1 MSISMK
7 ARLRAV
13 TALAGAGL
21 LAACGGGGGGT
32 STIPTPPV
40 AATPAPTPA
49 PTPTPTPVPTPTPT
63 PTPTPAAINYNTAE
77 YNRSNGATSMNAI
90 AAYNRGGT
98 GAGVTVA
105 VLDSGVDVDSVEF
118 AGRLHSASQDIA
130 GASTG
135 RGIDDTDGHGT
146 SVAATLLAAK
156 NDTTIHGAAFGAT
169 LLALRTDT
177 PGSCSADG
185 DGCQH
190 GDNALSRAID
200 VAIGNG
206 ARVINMSLGG
216 SSANLNLR
224 NAVARAVAAGAIIV
238 ISAGNDGL
246 GDPDPLAL
254 VANDAVA
261 RNQVIIAGSVGT
273 AADAGAISTF
283 SNRAGSGATH
293 YLAALGYRV
302 RSFDETGTAFLYSGT
317 SYAAPNVSAAAA
329 LLFSAFPNLTASQV
343 VDLLFTSAIDA
354 GAAGTDGDYGRGI
367 LSLTRA
373 FQPIGA
379 TSLAGS
385 AVPVTDEAA
394 TLGGALGDGVQ
405 LGSAVNGAVILDGFE
420 RAFAV
425 DLAQTLAA
433 TPASRPLAGRLADRT
448 RGVGFGGDD
457 RYLFL
462 HIAPATSTRPWV
474 GLAQI
479 GVDAQAADRVRARS
493 GLVASRLDAT
503 TRMGFAIGYGAETL
517 LGSMTGGAGPDGAFI
532 TGADPLTET
541 GFVRHGGTATA
552 VTRQIGRWSLGV
564 AASHARTDDPRR
576 PAFGDI
582 RDGRVD
588 TLAVEAARRLG
599 PLELRLGLSQMV
611 ESDSVLGSWTGP
623 ALGLEGATTRFAS
636 LQARLPLGGGLS
648 VGAGARQGWTSAE
661 VGDGLVTRADGII
674 SQGFQFDV
682 AKEGVFGGDRLDF
695 RIAQPLRVSGGRAQL
710 RVPVDYD
717 YATLATRFDARSAS
731 LAPSGREIDV
741 EAAYSLS
748 LLGGEA
754 GAHLYL
760 RHEPGHVATRD
771 ADVGAALRF
780 KVGF

>member
-1 MSISMK
+1 MLMS
-7 ARLRAV
+7 ARARWRAV

-32 STIPTPPV
+32 VAIPPPPV
-40 AATPAPTPA
+40 GTTPA
-49 PTPTPTPVPTPTPT
+49 PTPTPTPVPAPAPT
-63 PTPTPAAINYNTAE
+63 PTPTPAAVNYATAE
-77 YNRSNGATSMNAI
+77 YNRSNGATHMNAI

-105 VLDSGVDVDSVEF
+105 VLDSGIDVDSPEF
-118 AGRLHSASQDIA
+118 SGRIHGASQDIA

-146 SVAATLLAAK
+146 SVAGTLLAAK
-156 NDTTIHGAAFGAT
+156 NDSGIHGAAFAAT

-200 VAIGNG
+200 VAIANG

-224 NAVARAVAAGAIIV
+224 NAIARAAAAGTVIV

-246 GDPDPLAL
+246 AEPDALAL
-254 VANDAVA
+254 IANDSVA
-261 RNQVIIAGSVGT
+261 RNQVIIAGSVGSSADP
-273 AADAGAISTF
+273 AAMSTF
-283 SNRAGSGATH
+283 SNKAGSGATH
-293 YLAALGYRV
+293 FLAALGYRV

-329 LLFSAFPNLTASQV
+329 LLFSAFPNLTAAQV
-343 VDLLFTSAIDA
+343 VDLLYASAIDA
-354 GAAGTDGDYGRGI
+354 GAPGTDSQYGRGV

-385 AVPVTDEAA
+385 AVPVSADNAA
-394 TLGGALGDGVQ
+394 LGGALGDGVQ
-405 LGSAVNGAVILDGFE
+405 LGQALRGAVILDGFD

-425 DLAQTLAA
+425 DLADTLAA
-433 TPASRPLAGRLADRT
+433 TPAQRPLAGRLADRT
-448 RGVGFGGDD
+448 RGVAFGGDD
-457 RYLFL
+457 RQLFVN
-462 HIAPATSTRPWV
+462 IAPATSTRPWV

-479 GVDAQAADRVRARS
+479 GVDAQAADRLRARS

-503 TRMGFAIGYGAETL
+503 TRMGMAIGYGADAL
-517 LGSMTGGAGPDGAFI
+517 LGSMTGGGSPDGAFI
-532 TGADPLTET
+532 TGAAPLTAT
-541 GFVRHGGTATA
+541 GIVQQDATSTA
-552 VTRQIGRWSLGV
+552 VTRQIGRWALGL
-564 AASHARTDDPRR
+564 AASHARTADPRR
-576 PAFGDI
+576 AAFGEA
-582 RDGRVD
+582 RDGGVD
-588 TLAVEAARRLG
+588 TLAVEAARRFG
-599 PLELRLGLSQMV
+599 PVELRVGLAQMV

-623 ALGLEGATTRFAS
+623 ALGLTGATTRFAS
-636 LQARLPLGGGLS
+636 LQARIALGDGFSAGF
-648 VGAGARQGWTSAE
+648 GARQGWTNAA
-661 VGDGLVTRADGII
+661 VGNGLVTRADGIR
-674 SQGFQFDV
+674 SQGFQLDV
-682 AKEGVFGGDRLDF
+682 AKAGLFGNDRLDV
-695 RIAQPLRVSGGRAQL
+695 RIAQPLRVSGGRAWL
-710 RVPVDYD
+710 SVPVDYD

-741 EAAYSLS
+741 EAAYSLA
-748 LLGGEA
+748 LFGGEA

-760 RHEPGHVATRD
+760 RHEPGHIDGRS
-771 ADVGAALRF
+771 ADLGAALRF
-780 KVGF
+780 RFGF

>member
-21 LAACGGGGGGT
+21 LAACGGGGGA
-32 STIPTPPV
+32 SPIPTPPV
-40 AATPAPTPA
+40 AATPAPT

-63 PTPTPAAINYNTAE
+63 PTPAAVNYNTAE
-77 YNRSNGATSMNAI
+77 YNRSNGATHMNAI

-105 VLDSGVDVDSVEF
+105 VLDSGVDIDSPEF
-118 AGRLHSASQDIA
+118 SGRIHTASQDIA

-156 NDTTIHGAAFGAT
+156 NDNSIHGAAFGAT

-177 PGSCSADG
+177 PGSCTEDG

-206 ARVINMSLGG
+206 AKVVNMSLGG

-224 NAVARAVAAGAIIV
+224 NAIARAAAAGIVVV

-246 GDPDPLAL
+246 AEPDALAL
-254 VANDAVA
+254 IANDPVA

-273 AADAGAISTF
+273 AADPGAMSTF
-283 SNRAGSGATH
+283 SNKAGSGATH

-302 RSFDETGTAFLYSGT
+302 RSFDQSGAQFLYSGT

-329 LLFSAFPNLTASQV
+329 LLFSAFPNLTATQV

-354 GAAGTDGDYGRGI
+354 GAAGTDSDYGRGV

-385 AVPVTDEAA
+385 AVPVSGDNA

-405 LGSAVNGAVILDGFE
+405 LGSALQGAVILDGFD

-425 DLAQTLAA
+425 DLAQTIAA
-433 TPASRPLAGRLADRT
+433 TPAQRPLAGRLADRT
-448 RGVGFGGDD
+448 RGVGFGSDD
-457 RYLFL
+457 RQLFL
-462 HIAPATSTRPWV
+462 NIAPATSTRPWV

-493 GLVASRLDAT
+493 GLVASKLDAT
-503 TRMGFAIGYGAETL
+503 TRMGVAIGYGAETL
-517 LGSMTGGAGPDGAFI
+517 LGSITGGGNPDGAFI
-532 TGADPLTET
+532 SGADPLTAT
-541 GFVRHGGTATA
+541 GFVRHDGTATA
-552 VTRQIGRWSLGV
+552 VTRQIGRWSLGI
-564 AASHARTDDPRR
+564 AASHARTADPR
-576 PAFGDI
+576 PTAFRDI
-582 RDGRVD
+582 RDGSVD
-588 TLAVEAARRLG
+588 TLAIEAARRLG
-599 PLELRLGLSQMV
+599 PVELRFGLTQMV

-623 ALGLEGATTRFAS
+623 ALGLTGATTRFAS
-636 LQARLPLGGGLS
+636 LQARLPLGHGVSL
-648 VGAGARQGWTSAE
+648 GAGARQGWTDAD
-661 VGDGLVTRADGII
+661 VGNGLVTRADGIR

-682 AKEGVFGGDRLDF
+682 AKEGVFGSDRLDF
-695 RIAQPLRVSGGRAQL
+695 RVAQPLRVSGGRAWL
-710 RVPVDYD
+710 SVPVDYD

-731 LAPSGREIDV
+731 LAPSGREVDV
-741 EAAYSLS
+741 EAAYSLA
-748 LLGGEA
+748 LFGGEA

-760 RHEPGHVATRD
+760 RTEPGHIEGRS

-780 KVGF
+780 RFGF

>member
-1 MSISMK
+1 MAISVK
-7 ARLRAV
+7 VRLRAV

-21 LAACGGGGGGT
+21 LAACGGGGGAN
-32 STIPTPPV
+32 PVPAPPV
-40 AATPAPTPA
+40 ATPA
-49 PTPTPTPVPTPTPT
+49 PTPTPAPAPT

-77 YNRSNGATSMNAI
+77 YNRSNGATHMNAI
-90 AAYNRGGT
+90 AAYNRGAT

-105 VLDSGVDVDSVEF
+105 VLDSGVDTDSPEF
-118 AGRLHSASQDIA
+118 VGRIHSASQDVA

-146 SVAATLLAAK
+146 SVAAVLLAAR
-156 NDTTIHGAAFGAT
+156 NNNSIHGAAFGAT

-177 PGSCSADG
+177 PGSCDGDG
-185 DGCQH
+185 DGCEH

-224 NAVARAVAAGAIIV
+224 NAIARAAAAGTVVV

-246 GDPDPLAL
+246 AEPDALAL
-254 VANDAVA
+254 IANDSIA

-273 AADAGAISTF
+273 AADPGAMSSF
-283 SNRAGSGATH
+283 SNKAGSGATH

-302 RSFDETGTAFLYSGT
+302 RSFDQAGEQFLYSGT

-329 LLFSAFPNLTASQV
+329 LLFSAFPNLTATQV
-343 VDLLFTSAIDA
+343 VDLLFTSAVDA
-354 GAAGTDGDYGRGI
+354 GAPGTDADFGRGV

-385 AVPVTDEAA
+385 AVPVSADNA
-394 TLGGALGDGVQ
+394 TLGGALGDGGQ
-405 LGSAVNGAVILDGFE
+405 LGQALQGAVILDGFD

-425 DLAQTLAA
+425 DLAQTIAA
-433 TPASRPLAGRLADRT
+433 TPAQRPLAGRLADRT
-448 RGVGFGGDD
+448 RGVALGGDD
-457 RYLFL
+457 RHLFL
-462 HIAPATSTRPWV
+462 NIAPATSTRPWV

-493 GLVASRLDAT
+493 GLVASKLDAT
-503 TRMGFAIGYGAETL
+503 TRLGVAIGYGAETL
-517 LGSMTGGAGPDGAFI
+517 LGSMSGAGNPDGAFI
-532 TGADPLTET
+532 SGADPLTAS
-541 GFVRHGGTATA
+541 GFARHDATATA
-552 VTRQIGRWSLGV
+552 ATHQIGRWSLGF
-564 AASHARTDDPRR
+564 AASHARTRDPRR
-576 PAFGDI
+576 AAFGAA
-582 RDGRVD
+582 RDGSVD
-588 TLAVEAARRLG
+588 TLAVEAARRVG
-599 PLELRLGLSQMV
+599 PLELRVGLTQMV

-623 ALGLEGATTRFAS
+623 ALGLTGATTRFAS
-636 LQARLPLGGGLS
+636 LRARLPLGSGFSAG
-648 VGAGARQGWTSAE
+648 VGARQGWTDAE
-661 VGDGLVTRADGII
+661 VGGGLVIRADGIR
-674 SQGFQFDV
+674 SQGFQVDV
-682 AKEGVFGGDRLDF
+682 AKTGLFGSDRLDF
-695 RIAQPLRVSGGRAQL
+695 RVAQPLRVGGGRAGL
-710 RVPVDYD
+710 SVPVAYD
-717 YATLATRFDARSAS
+717 YATLATRFEARSAD

-741 EAAYSLS
+741 EAAYSLA
-748 LLGGEA
+748 LFGGEA

-760 RHEPGHVATRD
+760 RHEPGHIDGRS

-780 KVGF
+780 SVGF